1 MQIYYNNEQTMRQDS
16 AMNDQSHLRKE
27 LSLMKQEYLP
37 LGVEIVGIF
46 GSVARGE
53 NDAYSDID
61 IAYKLH
67 KDIFFQRY
75 QDGFSQL
82 LKLEEIK
89 HRLEKQLHR
98 RIDFVNITSNSAL
111 EEAASKD
118 MLYV

>member
-1 MQIYYNNEQTMRQDS
+1 MRQDS
-16 AMNDQSHLRKE
+16 AMNDQSDLRQK
-27 LSLMKQEYLP
+27 LSMMKQEYLP

-53 NDAYSDID
+53 QDAFSDID

-82 LKLEEIK
+82 LKLDEIK
-89 HRLEKQLHR
+89 HRLEKSLR
-98 RIDFVNITSNSAL
+98 RRVDFVNIASNSEL
-111 EEAASKD
+111 EEVASKD